1 MLLRVGLAVAGLF
14 VHVLSAATPLF
25 TVPLKFLPDEA
36 LLVEVR
42 VNGHGPYSC
51 EFDSGGSDTFEL
63 DSEKA
68 REAGLKPTERGTSAG
83 VGASI
88 IDDERFSGASLVL
101 GSLQIRD
108 RTVVMLNTKPDDC
121 VFGVGIL
128 RQFVVQIDYL
138 AGILRLYDPRNF
150 AMPTEAVDVP
160 ITFSVGSPVVDAEV
174 TFTGNDAVHA
184 KLLVD
189 TGVRRFLALSKGFT
203 DRHMALSRDGRLV
216 KPPFWAGGTGG
227 PIELLA
233 TRLRSITIGS
243 ARVANPVALLIRTAS
258 GASRSE
264 PDGYLGNE
272 FFRRF
277 LLTLD
282 YPHSRL
288 MLEPTRNFKAPPA
301 PYDGS
306 GLGIEKKDGHLV
318 VTAVVPAS
326 AGARA
331 GVKVGDTVLVLDGKP
346 SIAITSEYIMERFC
360 RTSGQSVVQIQRGS
374 LVFTYTLKLQPV
386 L

>member
-1 MLLRVGLAVAGLF
+1 MIATATCALIAGAHPHSGLIAQHETACHKDG
-14 VHVLSAATPLF
+14 TPLLNV
-25 TVPLKFLPDEA
+25 THRQA
-36 LLVEVR
+36 
-42 VNGHGPYSC
+42 
-51 EFDSGGSDTFEL
+51 
-63 DSEKA
+63 
-68 REAGLKPTERGTSAG
+68 TSAG
-83 VGASI
+83 VGASVI
-88 IDDERFSGASLVL
+88 NDERLPGASLVL

-108 RTVVMLNTKPDDC
+108 HTVVMLDTKPDDC

-138 AGILRLYDPRNF
+138 ASTLRLYDPTNF
-150 AMPTEAVDVP
+150 AAPTGAINVP
-160 ITFSVGSPVVDAEV
+160 ITFSVGSPVVDAEI
-174 TFTGNDAVHA
+174 TFTENDAFHA

-203 DRHMALSRDGRLV
+203 DRHMALSRDGRFL

-233 TRLRSITIGS
+233 TRLRSVAIGS
-243 ARVANPVALLIRTAS
+243 ARAENPVALLIRTAS

-288 MLEPTRNFKAPPA
+288 ILEPNRDFNDPPE

-306 GLGIEKKDGHLV
+306 GLGIERKDGHLV
-318 VTAVVPAS
+318 VTAVAPAS

-331 GVKVGDTVLVLDGKP
+331 GVEVGDTILSLDGKP
-346 SIAITSEYIMERFC
+346 SIAITSEYMMERLC

-374 LVFTYTLKLQPV
+374 HVFTYTLKLQPI